1 MHVFGVVDCVE
12 LHESAV
18 CVEWLCLLAG
28 WQLLRS
34 AASLLD
40 NEFWTTIQFS
50 QEGHRTPEQHNL
62 TLCSVNTSM

>member
-18 CVEWLCLLAG
+18 CVEWLRLLAG
-28 WQLLRS
+28 WPLLSS

-40 NEFWTTIQFS
+40 NEFWTSIQLLKRV
-50 QEGHRTPEQHNL
+50 QTP
-62 TLCSVNTSM
+62 